1 MRFSLI
7 AAVLPALFACNGAIA
22 RVGALPTTLTLG
34 AFDAKQEKRDEALDK
49 KLNICRC

>member
-22 RVGALPTTLTLG
+22 QVGALPTNPTKRAARAGPLTSGELQQ
-34 AFDAKQEKRDEALDK
+34 AR
-49 KLNICRC
+49 LNRGQQ